1 MSLKLPDEERPKREG
16 FFALTSRLNRL
27 SKEQK
32 KRESSDNDLAPD
44 AKDYVAMIISA
55 FFTIFLPTVLILV
68 GLAVGVMAIFGV
80 FG

>member
-1 MSLKLPDEERPKREG
+1 MSLKLPDEKPKREG

-32 KRESSDNDLAPD
+32 NADSSDNAPAPE
-44 AKDYVAMIISA
+44 AKDYAAMLLSA
-55 FFTIFLPTVLILV
+55 FLTIFLPTALILGAISV
-68 GLAVGVMAIFGV
+68 IVMAIFGV